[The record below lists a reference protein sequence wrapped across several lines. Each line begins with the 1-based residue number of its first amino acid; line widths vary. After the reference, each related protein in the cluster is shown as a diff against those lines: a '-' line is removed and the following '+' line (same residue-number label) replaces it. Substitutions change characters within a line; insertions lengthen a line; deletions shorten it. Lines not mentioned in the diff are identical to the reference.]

1 MRASRAGGGVP
12 SARSTAVGLRDPA
25 FAATPQVGLAPSPW
39 MGTTPTE
46 MGRVASSPAA
56 GGVGCGGRNKAA

>member
-1 MRASRAGGGVP
+1 MRFAKMVP
-12 SARSTAVGLRDPA
+12 MRKWYTGDPPEARSPVR
-25 FAATPQVGLAPSPW
+25 PSPW

-56 GGVGCGGRNKAA
+56 GGFRYAEVGIKRLRRRL